1 MLFSRLAV
9 PLCFALA
16 GGARG
21 DVPAADP
28 VLYRYAGPSE
38 GEPRGVLA
46 DGATGRIAALQRAVN
61 LALMACGEGEGIEA
75 DGMFGR
81 RTQRAV
87 ARAAACPA
95 IRAQLPEG
103 SAAGEGAAT
112 EALWALLLPGLPP
125 PDAAARAR
133 ALLLAFEG
141 TDITRP
147 AMWNFCQ
154 NNRTLYDATAEDPVC
169 YSNDPASYLTWGPH
183 GATAGH
189 GHEILSIL
197 GRLDLLD
204 PLLVDEAF
212 GDEAAAVRRMGDLRI
227 EPSDDDELRRY
238 LCGVYA
244 DPDRRLAWSE
254 GFARLGAR
262 PVVRAVYEAVYTS
275 ASFDGGKMRTFVN
288 AWRDAG
294 LQPTE
299 IDYAFFADRAAHTRV
314 RNVEV
319 RRLLRRVLAALPD
332 SPTPAQVRR
341 GYARVAR
348 VTNASQRVAR
358 LGRDVAFYVDELE
371 GVLTRAERHA
381 WESRGARRASAAG
394 LSDARPA
401 PELRIGP
408 PDPWRATG
416 LRPLT
421 RDEAALCPAP
431 VLNPRPPPARR

>member
-1 MLFSRLAV
+1 MLLARLAV
-9 PLCFALA
+9 PLCLALA
-16 GGARG
+16 SGAWG
-21 DVPAADP
+21 DVPAGDT
-28 VLYRYAGPSE
+28 VLYRYSGPAE
-38 GEPRGVLA
+38 GEPQGVLA
-46 DGATGRIAALQRAVN
+46 DGTTGRIAALQRAVN
-61 LALMACGEGEGIEA
+61 LALLACGEGEGIEA

-87 ARAAACPA
+87 AQAAACPA
-95 IRAQLPEG
+95 IRALLPEG
-103 SAAGEGAAT
+103 SAASEGAAT
-112 EALWALLLPGLPP
+112 EALWTLLLPGLPP
-125 PDAAARAR
+125 PDAATRAR

-154 NNRTLYDATAEDPVC
+154 NNRTLYDATGENPVC
-169 YSNDPASYLTWGPH
+169 YTNDPASYLTWGPH

-197 GRLDLLD
+197 GRLDALD
-204 PLLVDEAF
+204 PLLLGEAF
-212 GDEAAAVRRMGDLRI
+212 GEEAVSVRRMADLRI
-227 EPSDDDELRRY
+227 EPGDDGELRRY

-244 DPDRRLAWSE
+244 DPARRAAWSE

-262 PVVRAVYEAVYTS
+262 PSVRAVYDAVYAS
-275 ASFDGGKMRTFVN
+275 ATFDGGKIRTFVN

-319 RRLLRRVLAALPD
+319 RRLLRRVLAALPAN
-332 SPTPAQVRR
+332 PAPALVRR
-341 GYARVAR
+341 GYARAAR
-348 VTNASQRVAR
+348 VTNASQRGAR
-358 LGRDVAFYVDELE
+358 LGRDVAFYVDALE
-371 GVLTRAERHA
+371 GVLTRSERHA
-381 WESRGARRASAAG
+381 WEGRGARRASAAG

-401 PELRIGP
+401 PALRVGP
-408 PDPWRATG
+408 PDSWRATG

-431 VLNPRPPPARR
+431 VLHPRLPPARR